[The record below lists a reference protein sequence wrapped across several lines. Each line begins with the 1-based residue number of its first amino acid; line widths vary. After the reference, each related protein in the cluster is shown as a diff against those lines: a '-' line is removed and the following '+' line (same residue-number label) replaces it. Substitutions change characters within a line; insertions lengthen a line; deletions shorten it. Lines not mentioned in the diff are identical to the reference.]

1 MYVECTQIICLRR
14 TFYEV
19 YEVRACT
26 STTRSGPGGRRDL
39 TTVATHACLTRKFG
53 ATPSAVPRLEKDA
66 KAMVARF
73 RAERR
78 VRNNPSAVYTNP

>member
-1 MYVECTQIICLRR
+1 MKCMKFMKRLYVYYELR
-14 TFYEV
+14 
-19 YEVRACT
+19 
-26 STTRSGPGGRRDL
+26 SRRDL
-39 TTVATHACLTRKFG
+39 TTVATHACLTRTFG

-66 KAMVARF
+66 KALVARF